1 MRAFGGPVNVEI
13 AAEQRGAAD
22 MVFRSI
28 VPALLIAGWAVA
40 ARAEFPVAE
49 VELRHDTQTLLDAI
63 APGDV
68 ATWDRLLDPKAIQ
81 VDENDVVRDKAQ
93 ILADLKPIGPG
104 LSGNLQIDD
113 FRVALY
119 DDLAVV
125 THEDKEYLDYHGQVL
140 RSRFRMTDT
149 WRRTPA
155 GWRLLGEQELAVQQ
169 DPPSVP
175 FDSKSC
181 IYAGRYALTADIVA
195 TIACR
200 GDALTVER
208 PGKTARTFL
217 AETQDVFFEPGS
229 PRTRRI
235 FQRDAAGH
243 VTGFVDRREERDILW
258 KKLP

>member
-1 MRAFGGPVNVEI
+1 MPRLPQSGQG
-13 AAEQRGAAD
+13 AD

-28 VPALLIAGWAVA
+28 ALALIITASATGAQADPFSV
-40 ARAEFPVAE
+40 EK
-49 VELRHDTQTLLDAI
+49 ELRHDTQALLDAI

-81 VDENDVVRDKAQ
+81 VDENDMVRDKAQ
-93 ILADLKPIGPG
+93 ILADLKPLGPG
-104 LSGNLQIDD
+104 LTGNLQIDD

-119 DDLAVV
+119 DDVAVV

-155 GWRLLGEQELAVQQ
+155 GWRLLGEQVLAVQQ

-175 FDSKSC
+175 FDSKAC
-181 IYAGRYALTADIVA
+181 IYGGRYALTDDIVA

-208 PGKTARTFL
+208 LGKPAGTFL
-217 AETQDVFFEPGS
+217 AETPDVFFEPGS

-235 FQRDAAGH
+235 FQRDAAGR
-243 VTGFVDRREERDILW
+243 VTGFVDRREERDIAW